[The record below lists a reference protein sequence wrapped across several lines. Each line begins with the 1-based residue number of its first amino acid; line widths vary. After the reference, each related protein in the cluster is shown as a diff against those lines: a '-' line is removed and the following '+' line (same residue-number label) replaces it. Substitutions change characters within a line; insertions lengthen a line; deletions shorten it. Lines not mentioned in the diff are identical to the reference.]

1 VHFGIVLVMNIVLGA
16 LTPPMGMLVFTT
28 ARIARASVADVFK
41 EAFPFIVSIIVVLL
55 VVTYVPTLS
64 LILPSLIG
72 P

>member
-1 VHFGIVLVMNIVLGA
+1 MGA

-28 ARIARASVADVFK
+28 ARIAHASVADVFK
-41 EAFPFIVSIIVVLL
+41 EALPFIFSILVVLL
-55 VVTYVPTLS
+55 VVTYVPPIS